1 MKNFGIYLMAVVL
14 VIAGIASGYA
24 GDSYIKR
31 LSQKEI
37 EIIGALVF
45 KNECASKD
53 ENIIAWNEG
62 GEFYVLRY
70 RTFYLVSSRR

>member
-31 LSQKEI
+31 LSQK
-37 EIIGALVF
+37 
-45 KNECASKD
+45 
-53 ENIIAWNEG
+53 
-62 GEFYVLRY
+62 R
-70 RTFYLVSSRR
+70 